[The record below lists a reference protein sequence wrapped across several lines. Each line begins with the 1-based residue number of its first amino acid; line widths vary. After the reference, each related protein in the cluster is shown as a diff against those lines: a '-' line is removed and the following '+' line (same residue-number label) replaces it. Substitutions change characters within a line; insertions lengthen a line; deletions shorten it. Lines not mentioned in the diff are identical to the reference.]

1 MITTTMILGTMYI
14 FLHEMEDGEISSRDL
29 TMTFTTFVM
38 FDMFNAL
45 VCRHNSR
52 PIYELSWSSNKFFLL
67 ALLFSLTGQF
77 LVIYLT
83 PLQHIFRT
91 VSLSINDL
99 IFVIFMTSSMLLLDI
114 IRKKYFSTIFTEM
127 IPMDHRVISKLK
139 MINNNNNVGG
149 NSSSANSSGNNNIG
163 KDHES
168 VAMMV

>member
-1 MITTTMILGTMYI
+1 MIGTMYI

-52 PIYELSWSSNKFFLL
+52 PIYELSWSSNKAFLL

-77 LVIYLT
+77 LVIYIT
-83 PLQHIFRT
+83 PLQQIFRT

-99 IFVIFMTSSMLLLDI
+99 IFVIFMTSSMLILDT
-114 IRKKYFSTIFTEM
+114 IRKKYFSSIFTEM
-127 IPMDHRVISKLK
+127 IPIDHRVISKLK
-139 MINNNNNVGG
+139 FNNNNNSGSSGV
-149 NSSSANSSGNNNIG
+149 NSSSSNNNIIG
-163 KDHES
+163 KDKDHES

>member
-1 MITTTMILGTMYI
+1 MYI

-52 PIYELSWSSNKFFLL
+52 PIYELSWSSNKAFLL

-77 LVIYLT
+77 LVIYIT
-83 PLQHIFRT
+83 PLQQIFRT

-99 IFVIFMTSSMLLLDI
+99 IFVIFMASSMLILDT
-114 IRKKYFSTIFTEM
+114 IRKRYFSSIFTEM
-127 IPMDHRVISKLK
+127 IPIDHRVISKLK
-139 MINNNNNVGG
+139 FNNNNNGG
-149 NSSSANSSGNNNIG
+149 SSSANSNSSNSNNNSIG
-163 KDHES
+163 KDKDHES